1 MSLVGEEEADYSQL
15 LISIIIVFQSPPRL
29 FAIKPRWRHH
39 GAKEFNF
46 NIINLL
52 IVNLTI
58 GAIYSH

>member
-1 MSLVGEEEADYSQL
+1 M
-15 LISIIIVFQSPPRL
+15 FQSPPRL

-46 NIINLL
+46 IIINLL

-58 GAIYSH
+58 GAIYLQLSRTDITAEPACLFHIQS